1 MTRITRSM
9 LRCSAIVKMNSRSSV
24 TEIAMIESTPNNAK
38 SVGDVHLSNGHD
50 LVEDKQ
56 FSLQFWLR
64 LEVIG
69 LLVLIVIVWGLLT
82 LPIIFFHIPVTVS

>member
-1 MTRITRSM
+1 
-9 LRCSAIVKMNSRSSV
+9 MNSRSSV
-24 TEIAMIESTPNNAK
+24 TEIAMTESTPI
-38 SVGDVHLSNGHD
+38 STEDLHGHD
-50 LVEDKQ
+50 VKQ

-64 LEVIG
+64 LEVVG

>member
-1 MTRITRSM
+1 
-9 LRCSAIVKMNSRSSV
+9 MNSRSSV
-24 TEIAMIESTPNNAK
+24 TEIAMTESTPNNGGGVK
-38 SVGDVHLSNGHD
+38 SAGDVHLSNGHD

-56 FSLQFWLR
+56 FSMQFWLR

-82 LPIIFFHIPVTVS
+82 LPIIFYYIPVTVS

>member
-1 MTRITRSM
+1 
-9 LRCSAIVKMNSRSSV
+9 MNSHSAV
-24 TEIAMIESTPNNAK
+24 TEIAMTESTPNNDGAK
-38 SVGDVHLSNGHD
+38 SAGDVHLSNGHAPG
-50 LVEDKQ
+50 EGEH